1 MRFEIRSSKRDLTS
15 HHRNWDASNLP
26 AIDTSPGQAL
36 QQHQVPVR
44 PLVAVE
50 RNIMPRVL
58 IVDDHAAIRRGV
70 QGILHSFPEWEL
82 CGEADNGQEAV
93 RLAESLKPE
102 VIIMDVSMPVLNGLE
117 ATRIISDALPQTKI
131 VLLTLHSSTEL
142 VRSAFRAGA
151 RGYVLKSDAEQELIR
166 ALNVIQGNGTY
177 VSPTIDEDVAKRV
190 VEEMGKR
197 QRN

>member
-1 MRFEIRSSKRDLTS
+1 
-15 HHRNWDASNLP
+15 
-26 AIDTSPGQAL
+26 
-36 QQHQVPVR
+36 
-44 PLVAVE
+44 
-50 RNIMPRVL
+50 MPRVM

-82 CGEADNGQEAV
+82 CGEAGNGEEAV
-93 RLAESLKPE
+93 RLAETLKPE

-117 ATRIISDALPQTKI
+117 ATRIISDVLPETKI

-166 ALNVIQGNGTY
+166 ALNVILGVTDQHNLASEVVLENG
-177 VSPTIDEDVAKRV
+177 VGAGGSDVATADNSNAG
-190 VEEMGKR
+190 M
-197 QRN
+197 

>member
-1 MRFEIRSSKRDLTS
+1 
-15 HHRNWDASNLP
+15 
-26 AIDTSPGQAL
+26 
-36 QQHQVPVR
+36 
-44 PLVAVE
+44 
-50 RNIMPRVL
+50 MPRVL

-70 QGILHSFPEWEL
+70 QGILRSFPEWEL

-102 VIIMDVSMPVLNGLE
+102 VIIMDV
-117 ATRIISDALPQTKI
+117 TKI

-166 ALNVIQGNGTY
+166 ALNVILGDGTY
-177 VSPTIDEDVAKRV
+177 VSPTIDESVAKRV
-190 VEEMGKR
+190 VEEMQ